1 MKRINKLLLI
11 ALMCNATNANAQNTQ
26 MLLGDVDG
34 DGKLSI
40 SDVTTLIAYLQDNQ
54 VQLSKYGAADAS
66 QDYRIT
72 IDDVT
77 RIAEMIL
84 NNEKILIDV
93 CEYEGHEYVD
103 LGLSVK
109 WATCNIGA
117 IFPTDYGEYYAWGE
131 KESKRNYSWSTYDLC
146 KGTYNSLTRYCSD
159 KDYGVV
165 DNKTILDAT
174 DDVAHK
180 CWGEDWRIPTDDEL
194 QELLDN
200 CTKQWVSNYHGTGIA
215 GYLLTS
221 KIQGYTGN
229 SVFFP
234 ATGYVDATKVTS
246 AGKSGIYWSSTVS
259 TYYSG
264 RAFGLSISSG
274 RTIVGTCY
282 RYYGFAVRAVF

>member
-11 ALMCNATNANAQNTQ
+11 ALTCNTTNVYAQQKQ

-34 DGKLSI
+34 NGKLSVT
-40 SDVTTLIAYLQDNQ
+40 DVTALIDYLQNPKI
-54 VQLSKYGAADAS
+54 QLTKYEAADTN
-66 QDYRIT
+66 QDYRINV
-72 IDDVT
+72 DDVT
-77 RIAEMIL
+77 KLVDMIL
-84 NNEKILIDV
+84 KNTNTLIDV
-93 CEYEGHEYVD
+93 NEHQGHEYVD

-109 WATCNIGA
+109 WATCNVGA
-117 IFPTDYGEYYAWGE
+117 LFPTDYGKYYAWGE
-131 KESKRNYSWSTYDLC
+131 KESKSNYSWSTYDLC

-174 DDVAHK
+174 DDVAHE

-221 KIQGYTGN
+221 KKSGYTNN

-246 AGKSGIYWSSTVS
+246 AGTSGIYWSSTVS
-259 TYYSG
+259 TYYPG
-264 RAFGLSISSG
+264 RAFGLSLSSG
-274 RTIVGTCY
+274 RTIVGTSY